1 MPPTSLLLA
10 MIVGLT
16 LVLVGRRASAS
27 LPAAPAWLTGPL
39 FPLLV
44 GVGTAGLTAWIW
56 GGFRPEAAW
65 HDEAAYR
72 LQAELLA
79 HFRLAR
85 AGVAVADR
93 CRVRVG
99 ESSML
104 ILEVKKGI
112 Q

>member
-44 GVGTAGLTAWIW
+44 GVARPKSGL
-56 GGFRPEAAW
+56 
-65 HDEAAYR
+65 
-72 LQAELLA
+72 L
-79 HFRLAR
+79 
-85 AGVAVADR
+85 
-93 CRVRVG
+93 VG
-99 ESSML
+99 EFL
-104 ILEVKKGI
+104 ALLGFQRERTREF
-112 Q
+112 